1 MSKNQSKFQN
11 ISFLL
16 VDIQIWIDFYKHWN
30 DEKNSLFK
38 LGTSLENVTKGCQE
52 FAQIYDLLT
61 RNDKLSVSEKNELYT
76 KKLKKLLKTVDPVE
90 LLG

>member
-1 MSKNQSKFQN
+1 M
-11 ISFLL
+11 
-16 VDIQIWIDFYKHWN
+16 
-30 DEKNSLFK
+30 
-38 LGTSLENVTKGCQE
+38 TKGCQE

-61 RNDKLSVSEKNELYT
+61 RNDKLSVSEKNESCT